1 MQITLEGH
9 TDSVGPESYNLG
21 LSERRA
27 KSVMNYLVRKGTA
40 ADRLSSA
47 GFGETRPIE
56 DNKTDSGRAANRRV
70 DLNITSR

>member
-1 MQITLEGH
+1 MKVTLEGH

-27 KSVMNYLVRKGTA
+27 KAVMNYLVRKGT
-40 ADRLSSA
+40 DTSRLKSV

-56 DNKTDSGRAANRRV
+56 DNKTESGRASNRRV